1 MKNMHKG
8 FAALMVAVLLV
19 SATVSGFAQT
29 PAVASNTPDTAT
41 TKTRQRFAAK
51 TAGDKTTEVK
61 TSDPTTRQG
70 KPSSEA
76 DEVKLPTDVM
86 TKPKTDTVTK
96 PAPSLDDVLVSDTPT
111 TTAAGN
117 NKPASSLD
125 DVLISDTPAASLNTS
140 ANKPTDV
147 PADTQA
153 NRHEQASEEAAVVP
167 YYNNFF
173 NTYRLG
179 PEDVVSVSVFGQDRY
194 SRSGIIIPP
203 SGRISLALIPGG
215 VFVNGKTVDEVAEA
229 IKKSYDEY
237 IIDPQVSVSLDKAS
251 SYRYSVIGDVAQPG
265 IRLMSHRLT
274 VTEALGE
281 AGGVLQTGDRSRV
294 VVLRRQAD
302 GNLKPIAVNV
312 SAIYKGKAPDVT
324 YLVPGDQVI
333 VPGNK
338 LKSFQKIMTFF
349 PILSF
354 ARIFT
359 GGIFP

>member
-1 MKNMHKG
+1 V
-8 FAALMVAVLLV
+8 VAFVV
-19 SATVSGFAQT
+19 PSGTGAFAQT
-29 PAVASNTPDTAT
+29 PDTAVN
-41 TKTRQRFAAK
+41 KTRQRFA
-51 TAGDKTTEVK
+51 
-61 TSDPTTRQG
+61 
-70 KPSSEA
+70 
-76 DEVKLPTDVM
+76 
-86 TKPKTDTVTK
+86 TKN
-96 PAPSLDDVLVSDTPT
+96 PAPSNDK
-111 TTAAGN
+111 AAE
-117 NKPASSLD
+117 
-125 DVLISDTPAASLNTS
+125 AAVKNEPSQKKNSGGEKDTS
-140 ANKPTDV
+140 AKHMETIPSLGPIETSDSGPTDAATTSATAV
-147 PADTQA
+147 DVSAEDQS

-179 PEDVVSVSVFGQDRY
+179 PEDVISVNVFGQDRY

-229 IKKSYDEY
+229 IKKRYDEY

-265 IRLMSHRLT
+265 IRLMSHRMT

-281 AGGVLQTGDRSRV
+281 AGGVLQTGDRSKV
-294 VVLRRQAD
+294 VVLRRQAN
-302 GNLKPIAVNV
+302 GNLAPIAVNV
-312 SAIYKGKAPDVT
+312 SAIYKGKAPDIT

-338 LKSFQKIMTFF
+338 LKSFQKIMSFF

-359 GGIFP
+359 GGVF